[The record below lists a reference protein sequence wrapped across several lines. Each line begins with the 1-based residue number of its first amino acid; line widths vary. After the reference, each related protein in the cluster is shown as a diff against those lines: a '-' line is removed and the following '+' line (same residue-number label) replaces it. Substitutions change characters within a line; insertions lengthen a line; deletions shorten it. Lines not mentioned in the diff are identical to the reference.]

1 MFLFDWNL
9 KVPVAVVL
17 LKELRMLTNRSVG
30 GYGCQGLGASLRG
43 LRQYVCCA
51 RRVVG
56 RKRREYR
63 WKRIEKEQSYQKGA
77 KQATEGAQRGRPFCM
92 GRNR

>member
-51 RRVVG
+51 RRRV
-56 RKRREYR
+56 
-63 WKRIEKEQSYQKGA
+63 
-77 KQATEGAQRGRPFCM
+77 
-92 GRNR
+92 